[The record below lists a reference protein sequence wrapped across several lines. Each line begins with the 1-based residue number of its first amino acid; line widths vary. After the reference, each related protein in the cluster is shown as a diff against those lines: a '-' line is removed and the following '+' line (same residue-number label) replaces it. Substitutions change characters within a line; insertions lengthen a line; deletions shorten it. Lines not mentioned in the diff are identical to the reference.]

1 MPGLIRILVGF
12 VVIFGAVGALEN
24 STNSDLFLSSTL
36 AAVGLLIF
44 YSGVRATKTA

>member
-24 STNSDLFLSSTL
+24 STEVFPSLFL
-36 AAVGLLIF
+36 AACGLLIF
-44 YSGVRATKTA
+44 YSGVRVTKTA